1 MAVRRLL
8 VAMVAGLA
16 LLMTGLGA
24 AAFAVHLTER
34 PVPSVERLA
43 AGSGSDSDRA
53 RGHEHHR
60 KHSPGHH
67 AGVPAAGHRHH
78 HHKHKHKHQDG
89 GRHQDDGKSP
99 SGRDRHDDPRPC
111 DEPG

>member
-1 MAVRRLL
+1 MTVRRLL

-43 AGSGSDSDRA
+43 AGSGSDSDRE

-78 HHKHKHKHQDG
+78 YHKHKHQDG
-89 GRHQDDGKSP
+89 GQRA

>member
-1 MAVRRLL
+1 MTVRRLL

-34 PVPSVERLA
+34 PVPSAERLA

-67 AGVPAAGHRHH
+67 KHKHHGKHSPGH
-78 HHKHKHKHQDG
+78 HKHKHQDG